1 MMNVKW
7 NWVIA
12 LLFATPSLFAQYTK
26 ERVIPIDSLFALV
39 EKNSTQLKISE
50 TITENARQA
59 VEVAKNSRLP
69 AIDVGLSALYLGDA
83 TISDRDFTH
92 IQRAPMPHFGN
103 NFSVEASY
111 LLFAGGAVSN
121 GIEKTRLE
129 AKVAELNHQ
138 KNRSGLRLLVTG
150 YYLDLYKQQNQR
162 KVFLKNIEETD
173 VLIRQMRARE
183 KEGMA
188 LNNDITR
195 YELMLQNLR
204 VSLIEIEN
212 NIGIVNKQL
221 VTTLGLPDETIIK
234 ADTTIQLMK
243 PTPSSQEELMLM
255 AAANRP
261 ELKSAVLNNRI
272 ADRQVTLARSAY
284 YPSVALIAA
293 NEFTGPITI
302 EVPPINKNL
311 NYWYLGLG
319 VKYNLASLYK
329 SGKEVRMAK
338 INQTRSQLVQ
348 QAEQEKA
355 QTSIYAAQS
364 KFLESFDKL
373 TTYEKS
379 YQLASE
385 NYHVINKR
393 YLNGLVLITEM
404 LDASNTR
411 LNAELEVVNARLN
424 IIYSYY
430 RLMYEVGK
438 I

>member
-1 MMNVKW
+1 MMKLKC

-12 LLFATPSLFAQYTK
+12 LAFAAPSLFAQYSK
-26 ERVIPIDSLFALV
+26 ERVIPIDTLFALV
-39 EKNSTQLKISE
+39 EKNSTQLRISG
-50 TITENARQA
+50 TIRDNAQQA
-59 VEVAKNSRLP
+59 IEIAKSNLLP
-69 AIDVGLSALYLGDA
+69 SIDIGLSALYLGDA
-83 TISDRDFTH
+83 TITDRDFTNV
-92 IQRAPMPHFGN
+92 QRAPMPHFGN
-103 NFSVEASY
+103 TFSLEASY

-121 GIEKTRLE
+121 GIAKSQLE
-129 AKVAELNHQ
+129 SQVAELNHQ

-150 YYLDLYKQQNQR
+150 YYLDLYKLQNQR

-173 VLIRQMRARE
+173 VLIRQIKARE

-195 YELMLQNLR
+195 YELMQQNLR
-204 VSLIEIEN
+204 VALIEIEN
-212 NIGIVNKQL
+212 NIGIINKQL
-221 VTTLGLPDETIIK
+221 VTTLGLPDETLIRV
-234 ADTTIQLMK
+234 DTTIQQMK
-243 PTPSSQEELMLM
+243 LTPSSREELMQIASL
-255 AAANRP
+255 NRP
-261 ELKSAVLNNRI
+261 ELKSAVLNNQI
-272 ADRQVTLARSAY
+272 ADRQVSLARSAY
-284 YPSVALIAA
+284 YPSLALIAA

-311 NYWYLGLG
+311 NYWCLGLG

-329 SGKEVRMAK
+329 SGKEVHMAK
-338 INQTRSQLVQ
+338 INQSRSQLAQ
-348 QAEQEKA
+348 QAELEKTK
-355 QTSIYAAQS
+355 TSVYAAQS
-364 KFLESFDKL
+364 KYLESFDKL

-404 LDASNTR
+404 LDASNIR

-424 IIYSYY
+424 IIYNYY
-430 RLMYEVGK
+430 KLMFEVGK